1 MTSCGMSRPG
11 VIEHGPR
18 TRHLEASSH
27 RRHHGAGRHAVPTP
41 ERTMTPVRHKIRA
54 LVGEAAIRE
63 HSEDHAGLPFVT
75 PFGHSGAAPDAHS
88 QPTIE
93 DLVSSLRYSSLAQP
107 LLVKRQVSGILDGLG
122 FDDRGDSTLESH
134 HLYLFDLPLG
144 IVDLSGLS
152 VGCG

>member
-18 TRHLEASSH
+18 SRHLEASSH

-63 HSEDHAGLPFVT
+63 HSEAHAGLPLLT
-75 PFGHSGAAPDAHS
+75 LRRRRDC
-88 QPTIE
+88 
-93 DLVSSLRYSSLAQP
+93 DL
-107 LLVKRQVSGILDGLG
+107 I
-122 FDDRGDSTLESH
+122 FD
-134 HLYLFDLPLG
+134 P
-144 IVDLSGLS
+144 
-152 VGCG
+152 

>member
-18 TRHLEASSH
+18 SRHLEASSP

-63 HSEDHAGLPFVT
+63 HSSADTSIFADSVRFT
-75 PFGHSGAAPDAHS
+75 PE
-88 QPTIE
+88 I
-93 DLVSSLRYSSLAQP
+93 SLDVDSPSLSAKS
-107 LLVKRQVSGILDGLG
+107 LW
-122 FDDRGDSTLESH
+122 
-134 HLYLFDLPLG
+134 
-144 IVDLSGLS
+144 
-152 VGCG
+152 